1 MKGPMDIVV
10 LRIDK
15 SVSDKATL
23 VLLGIR
29 RVIST
34 LDLLALCLV
43 RNIRVGFL
51 LVEMVAMGMVRVVI

>member
-15 SVSDKATL
+15 SVSDKATI

-34 LDLLALCLV
+34 LDLLALCFV
-43 RNIRVGFL
+43 RNIRVGSW
-51 LVEMVAMGMVRVVI
+51 LVERVAMGMVRVVI

>member
-15 SVSDKATL
+15 SVSDKATI

-34 LDLLALCLV
+34 LDLLALCFV
-43 RNIRVGFL
+43 RNIRVGSW